1 MMRDRAPERIV
12 VVGTSV
18 GGIRTGQAL
27 RAAGHTGEV
36 VVVGAEDVTP
46 YDKPPL
52 SKQILVGSQT
62 TADISLLGPGGW
74 SGDGLTPMT
83 GRAAVRLDPVGKQ
96 VILADGEPVDYDAV
110 VLATGAFPR
119 SIPAP
124 EGDLVCTLRELRD
137 AGAIRERFSR
147 GGPVV
152 VVGSGFIGAE
162 VASSARQLGL
172 DATIVEALPEPF
184 ARVLGPDVGARIS
197 RLHADAGVTVLGSAA
212 VARVESLADGT
223 GVVHLADGRRL
234 PAATVVVGIG
244 VVPGTG
250 WLEGSGLDLGFGVLT
265 DEFCRASGAPDVY
278 AVGDV
283 ARWLDVRSGEHRLV
297 EHWTNAV
304 EQANLVAHN
313 LLHPD
318 DLRPHVKAPYF
329 WSDQHGLKIQMV
341 GRIHPDDRV
350 SFLRCTTTAGDK
362 DVALYSRDGGFS
374 AAVVLG
380 WPRAVVACRQAW
392 ERGEDLAQITAR
404 LSALATATVPVPVG

>member
-1 MMRDRAPERIV
+1 MTPDRAPERVV

-36 VVVGAEDVTP
+36 IVVGVEDVAP

-52 SKQILVGSQT
+52 SKQVLVGSQT
-62 TADISLLGPGGW
+62 ATDISLLGPDGW
-74 SGDGLTPMT
+74 AGDGLTPMT
-83 GRAAVRLDPVGKQ
+83 GRAAVRLDPGGKQ
-96 VILADGEPVDYDAV
+96 VILSDGEPVDYDAV

-119 SIPAP
+119 SIPTP
-124 EGDLVCTLRELRD
+124 QGDLVCTVRELRD
-137 AGAIRERFSR
+137 AAAIRERFSH

-172 DATIVEALPEPF
+172 DVTIVEALPEPF
-184 ARVLGPDVGARIS
+184 ARVLGPEVGERIS
-197 RLHADAGVTVLGSAA
+197 RLHVDEGVAVLGSAA

-223 GVVHLADGRRL
+223 GVVHLVDGRRL

-250 WLEGSGLDLGFGVLT
+250 WLEGSGLDLESGVLT

-283 ARWLDVRSGEHRLV
+283 ARWLDLRSGEHILV

-313 LLHPD
+313 LLNPGE
-318 DLRPHVKAPYF
+318 LRPHVKAPYF

-341 GRIHPDDRV
+341 GRIHPEDRV
-350 SFLRCTTTAGDK
+350 TFLRCTTTAGDK
-362 DVALYSRDGGFS
+362 EIALYSHGGGFS

-380 WPRAVVACRQAW
+380 WPRAVVACRRAW

-404 LSALATATVPVPVG
+404 LTDLATTAAPAPVA